1 MWLLFL
7 HLKPEV
13 KNSKPIGTFY
23 RLYIKDRSGHSDI
36 SIVLQTVLKLYLIF
50 LKPDL
55 TVFELEGSAAKILAN
70 ASTDKLAYIASVI
83 HCDIKWHAN
92 FT

>member
-7 HLKPEV
+7 HLKLEV
-13 KNSKPIGTFY
+13 KNSKPIAIFY

-36 SIVLQTVLKLYLIF
+36 SIVLRTVLKLYFNILLNF
-50 LKPDL
+50 
-55 TVFELEGSAAKILAN
+55 EGSAATILAN

-83 HCDIKWHAN
+83 HCDI
-92 FT
+92 